1 MASWIWEKTIPIRRI
16 LNRAWVWIKNRLG
29 IGEGPEGQNGILQW
43 VQRKAQQVWDERIKP
58 FIERYKRPLM
68 VIGGVQLIMI
78 GIVGEYLARV
88 YSESK
93 ERPSYI
99 VRDRGT

>member
-1 MASWIWEKTIPIRRI
+1 MAIV
-16 LNRAWVWIKNRLG
+16 LVL
-29 IGEGPEGQNGILQW
+29 
-43 VQRKAQQVWDERIKP
+43 
-58 FIERYKRPLM
+58 
-68 VIGGVQLIMI
+68 GGVQLIMI

-88 YSESK
+88 YSEAK